1 MPDVVDLMDKAFAKL
16 QREGKKIMN
25 DTFMFVI
32 FNKISKKVKRFEECM
47 EYIFEH
53 KKSIPIG

>member
-32 FNKISKKVKRFEECM
+32 FNKISKKVKPFEENM
-47 EYIFEH
+47 ECKF
-53 KKSIPIG
+53 